1 MTDIPAP
8 GSPEEVALM
17 SRAIDQLGGPARPLV
32 PRSAP
37 VHPAYQ
43 PTRPNPKSVGPQGE
57 LFKRAVN
64 AAWLAHTRGEPV
76 TADTILIYDAALP
89 KQQLLELLE
98 TPLFRQALGD
108 RGIPTTDDHFLTEAQ
123 VTALAIIADHSIRKP
138 ERQKLRMAGI
148 NWNEFQGWLSNPSF
162 RRQYRAIHE
171 RALVLATERGDT
183 VLAQLIDD
191 GNMRAIEYANAM
203 TGKYDPASREA
214 LQVMSI
220 LRMVMSVVQKHVT
233 DEVTLLALSEDFE
246 KVAAQG
252 GLQQLEIIDAEVVDS
267 AN

>member
-1 MTDIPAP
+1 MTNTIPAA
-8 GSPEEVALM
+8 GSPEEVELMGRAVDALGKK
-17 SRAIDQLGGPARPLV
+17 RALV

-43 PTRPNPKSVGPQGE
+43 PTRPTARSVGPQGD

-76 TADTILIYDAALP
+76 TPDTVLIYDAGLP
-89 KQQLLELLE
+89 KQRLMELFE
-98 TPLFRQALGD
+98 TPLFRQAMGD
-108 RGIPTTDDHFLTEAQ
+108 RGIPTTDETFLTEAQ
-123 VTALAIIADHSIRKP
+123 VAALAIIADHSVRKP
-138 ERQKLRMAGI
+138 ERLKLRMVGV
-148 NWNEFQGWLSNPSF
+148 NWNEFQGWLNNPIF

-171 RALVLATERGDT
+171 RSLTLATERGDT

-203 TGKYDPASREA
+203 TGRYDPASRES

-220 LRMVMSVVQKHVT
+220 LGMVMSLVKKHVT

-246 KVAAQG
+246 RVASQG
-252 GLQQLEIIDAEVVDS
+252 GLQMEIIDAEVVS
-267 AN
+267 AD